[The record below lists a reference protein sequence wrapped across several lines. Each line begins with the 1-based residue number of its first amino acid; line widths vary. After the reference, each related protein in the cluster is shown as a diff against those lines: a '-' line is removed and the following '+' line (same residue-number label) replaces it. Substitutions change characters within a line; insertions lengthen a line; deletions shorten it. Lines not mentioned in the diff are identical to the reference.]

1 MFRYGI
7 ETQNFCLQKTNYEND
22 KPSII
27 KICKY
32 TSRHCC
38 PKNSISTIAMPH
50 PENVF
55 TIYFNYLIRGTAHVF
70 LKLYL
75 PPFNCTPPVRLDIRQ
90 LTSPIRDKRRG
101 RHFQTALVLPR
112 TPILR
117 IWIKEMLRTIVFRAH
132 FPGCCDTLNYECRI
146 QKGIFY
152 RLRWHL

>member
-7 ETQNFCLQKTNYEND
+7 ETQNFSLEKTNYEND

-38 PKNSISTIAMPH
+38 PKNSISAIAMPH

-70 LKLYL
+70 LKLL
-75 PPFNCTPPVRLDIRQ
+75 PPSSPPVRLDIRQ

-101 RHFQTALVLPR
+101 THFQTSP
-112 TPILR
+112 TPLSYPHFENLNKR
-117 IWIKEMLRTIVFRAH
+117 NAQNHCLQGAFSRML
-132 FPGCCDTLNYECRI
+132 
-146 QKGIFY
+146 
-152 RLRWHL
+152 

>member
-7 ETQNFCLQKTNYEND
+7 ETQNFSLEKTNYEND

-32 TSRHCC
+32 TSRHYC
-38 PKNSISTIAMPH
+38 PKNNISAIAMPH

-70 LKLYL
+70 LKL
-75 PPFNCTPPVRLDIRQ
+75 PSPSPSQIRY
-90 LTSPIRDKRRG
+90 TAVDVTDKRQKEG
-101 RHFQTALVLPR
+101 YAFSNTSYNP
-112 TPILR
+112 PILR
-117 IWIKEMLRTIVFRAH
+117 IWIKEMLRTHCLQSAFSRMLWH
-132 FPGCCDTLNYECRI
+132 SKLWELDSKRI
-146 QKGIFY
+146 FC

>member
-7 ETQNFCLQKTNYEND
+7 ETQNFGLEKTNYEND

-38 PKNSISTIAMPH
+38 PKNSINAIPMPH

-70 LKLYL
+70 LKLPL
-75 PPFNCTPPVRLDIRQ
+75 TPPHPPVRLDIRQ

-101 RHFQTALVLPR
+101 MHFQTP
-112 TPILR
+112 PILR
-117 IWIKEMLRTIVFRAH
+117 IWIKEMLRTHCLQSAFCRMLWH
-132 FPGCCDTLNYECRI
+132 SKLWELDTKRI
-146 QKGIFY
+146 FC